1 MTESYSFLLPLL
13 TIAHHTESHAMTF
26 VDYILQ
32 SNVINCL
39 IVATGLGVVLS
50 KLNIPQKLDK
60 NIEDASFPLQ
70 DAQFFRNSTEAQ
82 LAEFALK
89 FQSLDQEKSIIL
101 QTAQQTADSITEQ
114 STEKLQRLMSGLTT
128 IYESKKQRESTLLQ
142 SSVLNQVVA
151 QLFQEVEGALPSLAV
166 CHERLVQLLIEEL
179 NDSGSVSVT
188 PSDVAQP
195 LPKKVSV

>member
-1 MTESYSFLLPLL
+1 
-13 TIAHHTESHAMTF
+13 
-26 VDYILQ
+26 
-32 SNVINCL
+32 VINCL